1 VTVILTGVTGPIG
14 ERLVP
19 RLTAAGPEVDGMARR
34 QSRQAMLGARG
45 AVPVVAD
52 ALDPDR
58 GAAVVARARFAIS
71 KREPLETKET

>member
-14 ERLVP
+14 ERRVP
-19 RLTAAGPEVDGMARR
+19 RLTAAGPDVDGMTRR
-34 QSRQAMLGARG
+34 QSRQAMLAARG

-58 GAAVVARARFAIS
+58 GAAAARARFAIS

>member
-14 ERLVP
+14 GRLVP
-19 RLTAAGPEVDGMARR
+19 RLTAAGPDVDGMTRR
-34 QSRQAMLGARG
+34 QSRQAMLAARG

-58 GAAVVARARFAIS
+58 GAAAARARFAIS